1 MLFFISWDKLL
12 IYALSLFII
21 QLINRIICIAWCKI
35 KYIECKYHHQFKRE
49 LMRQM
54 LGLAGWS
61 GLISLAVSGFSQGT
75 NILLNVFFGPV
86 MNAAYAI
93 AMQVYSGIR
102 SFCSNFQLA
111 SNPQIVKLYSQGEKK
126 EMVNLVTLICKISFF
141 LIFILSL
148 PFMMTANSV
157 LNLWLVEVPN
167 HSVSFFCLLLLY
179 AYVDVWVYP
188 LNISAQATAQMK
200 RYSIIVSSII
210 TLPVPI
216 SYVLYLFGAIP
227 EIIFVV
233 AIIASL
239 IGVIAQVATLRPLIG
254 ISIRSFSVDVIFR
267 CIATGMVAMTIPLI
281 LSMSLSHTAKTEIC
295 IFVISFVMAVLSI
308 YIFGLNR
315 VVYKMISKILH
326 KHG

>member
-1 MLFFISWDKLL
+1 MI
-12 IYALSLFII
+12 
-21 QLINRIICIAWCKI
+21 
-35 KYIECKYHHQFKRE
+35 
-49 LMRQM
+49 
-54 LGLAGWS
+54 GLAGWS
-61 GLISLAVSGFSQGT
+61 GLISFAVTGFSQGT

-93 AMQVYSGIR
+93 ATQVYSGIR

-111 SNPQIVKLYSQGEKK
+111 SNPQIVKLYSQGEKT
-126 EMVNLVTLICKISFF
+126 EMVKLVTLICKISFF
-141 LIFILSL
+141 LIFVLSL
-148 PFMMTANSV
+148 PFIMTANFV
-157 LNLWLVEVPN
+157 LDLWLVEVPS
-167 HSVSFFCLLLLY
+167 HAVSFFCLLLLY

-216 SYVLYLFGAIP
+216 SYVLYLFGAVP

-233 AIIASL
+233 AIIISI
-239 IGVIAQVATLRPLIG
+239 IGVIAQVATLRSLIG
-254 ISIRSFSVDVIFR
+254 ISVKSFSVDVILR
-267 CIATGMVAMTIPLI
+267 CIVTGMVAMIIPLI
-281 LSMSLSHTAKTEIC
+281 LSMSLPHAAITEIG

-308 YIFGLNR
+308 YIVGLSKVER
-315 VVYKMISKILH
+315 AIIYKMIGKILH